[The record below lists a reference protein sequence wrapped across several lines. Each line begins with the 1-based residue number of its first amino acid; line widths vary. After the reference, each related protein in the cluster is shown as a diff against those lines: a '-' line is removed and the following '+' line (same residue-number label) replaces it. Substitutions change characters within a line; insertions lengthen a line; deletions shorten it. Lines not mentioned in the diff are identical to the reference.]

1 MHLSEEQKFEA
12 LKLRYNDHVEL
23 LRSMTKL
30 DVQIFIGYITLQL
43 GLGAW
48 LATNRPEDH
57 FARFGTLLID
67 IVLAAIASKLLYNDY
82 LRRKEVV
89 SIIKNINE
97 TLGFDKSGIYLDDK
111 PINVQTVTRPWW
123 KWFLYGII
131 SCVVGIVMVL
141 FGKV

>member
-1 MHLSEEQKFEA
+1 MDLSEEQKFGA

-48 LATNRPEDH
+48 LATNRPEDP
-57 FARFGTLLID
+57 FARFGILLID
-67 IVLAAIASKLLYNDY
+67 IVLAVIASKLLYNDY

-97 TLGFDKSGIYLDDK
+97 ALGYDKSGIYLDDK
-111 PINVQTVTRPWW
+111 PINVPTVTRPWW

-131 SCVVGIVMVL
+131 SGVVGIVMVL